1 MTGQGGLGDYNGLME
16 IPGYRIVR
24 PIGKGGMATAYLAI
38 QESLERQV
46 VLKVLTPG
54 PADTAESVERFL
66 NEGRIVA
73 SLRHPNI
80 ITIYDIGIA
89 DEVIYISMEYV
100 EGGDLKQRMSD
111 FSVPEKA
118 LELLLKIGDALDA
131 VHRRGIIH
139 RDVKPGNI
147 LFRDE
152 NTPLLTDFGIAKQT
166 AIDHDLTSTGL
177 FVGSPNYMAP
187 EQAEGSV
194 VDGRADLYSLG
205 VIFHEMLTGR
215 KPYEGRTVVEILMLH
230 RQAPIPRLPAELA
243 VYQELLELLLAKR
256 PRDRFRDARGMI
268 DYIGKMQRRGIFG
281 SRETLVRK
289 PEIDITGEHTTPGAP
304 VAEPPAPPDEEAPG
318 HRHTLLGVLLFLSV
332 TFFAGVKYLEHRL
345 LQEPGQAMAA
355 APAQL
360 PELRPPPPPAPAGK
374 PLALDERKV
383 LRALSWLG
391 RHSLA
396 EYRLVTPP
404 KDNAYYY
411 YTRMLEIDPASEEA
425 RRGLK
430 QIAERYAM
438 LAEEAVARNDGR
450 KALGFIELGLKI
462 DPSNRTLRELKPL
475 AEELARPSLWQR
487 IAALFG

>member
-1 MTGQGGLGDYNGLME
+1 MNPVDGPAGAGDYNDLME
-16 IPGYRIVR
+16 IPGYRIIR

-46 VLKVLTPG
+46 VLKVLSPG

-100 EGGDLKQRMSD
+100 EGGDLKQRMAE

-118 LELLLKIGDALDA
+118 LELLLKIGSALDA
-131 VHRRGIIH
+131 VHQRGIIH

-152 NTPLLTDFGIAKQT
+152 ETPLLTDFGIAKQT

-187 EQAEGSV
+187 EQAEGGA

-230 RQAPIPRLPAELA
+230 RQAPIPKLPPDLE

-256 PRDRFRDARGMI
+256 PRDRFRDARSMI
-268 DYIGKMQRRGIFG
+268 DYIERMQRSGLFG
-281 SRETLVRK
+281 SREALVRA
-289 PEIDITGEHTTPGAP
+289 PEIDITGEHPVVAP
-304 VAEPPAPPDEEAPG
+304 PAAEPPAAAVEG
-318 HRHTLLGVLLFLSV
+318 GRRHTLLGVLLFLAV

-345 LQEPGQAMAA
+345 LENG
-355 APAQL
+355 
-360 PELRPPPPPAPAGK
+360 PEVVQVPEQIPDLRPPPPAPAARQ
-374 PLALDERKV
+374 PLKLDEEKV

-411 YTRMLEIDPASEEA
+411 FSRMLEIDPASEEA

-430 QIAERYAM
+430 QIAERYAL
-438 LAEEAVARNDGR
+438 LAEEAVARNDGL
-450 KALGFIELGLKI
+450 KALGFIEMGLKI
-462 DPSNRTLRELKPL
+462 DPENRT
-475 AEELARPSLWQR
+475 
-487 IAALFG
+487 

>member
-1 MTGQGGLGDYNGLME
+1 ME
-16 IPGYRIVR
+16 IPGYRILQ

-46 VLKVLTPG
+46 VLKVLSPG
-54 PADTAESVERFL
+54 QGDTAESVERFL

-73 SLRHPNI
+73 SLRHPHI

-89 DEVIYISMEYV
+89 EEVIYISMEYV
-100 EGGDLKQRMSD
+100 EGGDLKQRLYE

-118 LELLLKIGDALDA
+118 LELIVRIGGALDA
-131 VHRRGIIH
+131 VHQRGIIH

-152 NTPLLTDFGIAKQT
+152 ETPLLTDFGIAKQT

-187 EQAEGSV
+187 EQAEGGT

-205 VIFHEMLTGR
+205 VIFYEMLVGD
-215 KPYEGRTVVEILMLH
+215 KPYHGRTVVDILMQH
-230 RQAPIPRLPAELA
+230 RQAPIPRLPDELQP
-243 VYQELLELLLAKR
+243 YQELVNLLLAKR
-256 PRDRFRDARGMI
+256 TRDRFRDARSMLNYV
-268 DYIGKMQRRGIFG
+268 DKMQRSGRFG
-281 SRETLVRK
+281 SREKLVEA
-289 PEIDITGEHTTPGAP
+289 PEIDVTGEYSL
-304 VAEPPAPPDEEAPG
+304 PPAPLPEVAPATVTPASG
-318 HRHTLLGVLLFLSV
+318 RHPILGVLLFLAV

-345 LQEPGQAMAA
+345 LQTPARTTTVA
-355 APAQL
+355 APPRQM
-360 PELRPPPPPAPAGK
+360 ETVRPPPPVTARAPLK
-374 PLALDERKV
+374 IDERKV

-396 EYRLVTPP
+396 EYRLVSPP

-411 YTRMLEIDPASEEA
+411 FTRMLEIEPANTEA
-425 RRGLK
+425 RRGLR

-438 LAEEAVARNDGR
+438 LAEEAVARNEGTR
-450 KALGFIELGLKI
+450 ALGYIELGLKI
-462 DPSNRTLRELKPL
+462 DPDNRSLKELKPL
-475 AEELARPSLWQR
+475 AEEISRPSLWQR
-487 IAALFG
+487 ITALFRPG